1 MKLLSSKSSS
11 IALFS
16 ALAAFGYAGSA
27 FAVPSVADNCNP
39 QQGSQTSQVLDA
51 VEDLA
56 NGRYEYG
63 FRVCN
68 TSAFGIDQR
77 PELIRDWE
85 LPWFTNPAG
94 DNLSDIQN
102 IMTPEGWDWTI
113 EEIGVSNF
121 VTGWDGVAEWQ
132 TPGDP
137 FYEFFND
144 FFGGEANNP
153 YNDVTHVLHFFTCS
167 DFEGEFGGEF
177 CGEFGGNFIFPGQ
190 SLEGFGFD
198 SSFDSTNAPYQ
209 ASWLQLP
216 VRTGDPQFPLGG
228 QPLNPIIQA
237 ALPTPNDIP
246 EPGSLAMLGLGLGAL
261 AARRKRKAN
270 NEA

>member
-1 MKLLSSKSSS
+1 MKSLTSKSSS

-27 FAVPSVADNCNP
+27 FAVPSVADNCRD
-39 QQGSQTSQVLDA
+39 QAGSQTSQVLDA
-51 VEDLA
+51 VENRID
-56 NGRYEYG
+56 GRYDYG

-68 TSAFGIDQR
+68 TSAVGIDQR

-85 LPWFTNPAG
+85 LPWFG
-94 DNLSDIQN
+94 DNNGINLSDIEN
-102 IMTPEGWDWTI
+102 IVVPEGWDWTI
-113 EEIGVSNF
+113 EEIGAPNGL
-121 VTGWDGVAEWQ
+121 TGWEGVAEWQ
-132 TPGDP
+132 TSGDE
-137 FYEFFND
+137 FNDFFND

-177 CGEFGGNFIFPGQ
+177 GFCAPIAPGD

-198 SSFDSTNAPYQ
+198 SSFGSTNAPYQ
-209 ASWLQLP
+209 ASWIQLP

-228 QPLNPIIQA
+228 QPLNPIIRA

-261 AARRKRKAN
+261 AARRKRKTN